1 MKGVGALSMRNIHF
15 PASLLKTHPRMCQ
28 IMIFVLHDERNTLK
42 PIGVLQVMTSALAK
56 ELHGWKQASF

>member
-1 MKGVGALSMRNIHF
+1 
-15 PASLLKTHPRMCQ
+15 MCQ